1 MLDKLRQKSRTFGVY
16 LVFAALIVIF
26 AVGFGA
32 VAPEQSCGG
41 GPGVFRNVDFVEV
54 DGETIDA
61 LLVRTASDL
70 TGDAPTPRQP
80 QPGFDYL
87 ARLGQVGLYSPWSGA
102 RFARGAES
110 ASPIKLT
117 KVTDDLIEQKLVAGW
132 ARSLGLS
139 VSKKE
144 LQDSLALLLDNF
156 RDIKTGAFDSNS
168 YRGWVQGLGASVS
181 GFEAMIGDEV
191 LRERVIQLLVGEV
204 GVSDA
209 ELAMAHRLENEQVT
223 VEHIIV
229 DKNAAAPLVPV
240 ADKDVS
246 DFLAANADKVQ
257 AEYDKLKAGKYTTP
271 RTLTLR
277 VIRIAAADPNTATDD
292 EQKAALEE
300 ERKAARAKADAALVS
315 YNEKLAAPAP
325 TPDGDAPPAEPPAPM
340 TPTAAFSA
348 LAAELSDDE
357 SKSNGGLVGEI
368 KLPDLGRFPYDPAIA
383 TAAGTLAPNTPSAV
397 IETSGA
403 FWILF
408 ADTIK
413 DETVAAFDTVKTEVA
428 KGLVQADKAVEFK
441 KALADEVLAE
451 AKKDPKKPLSEVV
464 TAIHTKYGVKEG
476 LSVGTASFSRLRRAG
491 PGYPAT
497 TPFLSAFND
506 RVPTLINAAFA
517 ATADKPLVEQVV
529 VADDGDKLIVA
540 RFTEKTPAP
549 ELTEEQKKEL
559 RDSMVWERRR
569 TLYRGWYEDLLAKR
583 MADGDIDTT
592 GDYEEQ
598 QKLAE
603 ETFVQAG
610 GTLPIKVE
618 PAK

>member
-61 LLVRTASDL
+61 LLVRTASEL

-80 QPGFDYL
+80 QPGFEYL
-87 ARLGQVGLYSPWSGA
+87 ARIGQVGLYSPWSGA

-117 KVTDDLIEQKLVAGW
+117 KVTDDLIEQKLVASW

-156 RDIKTGAFDSNS
+156 RDIKTGAFDGNS
-168 YRGWVQGLGASVS
+168 YRGWIQGLGASVS
-181 GFEAMIGDEV
+181 GFESMVGDEV

-209 ELAMAHRLENEQVT
+209 ELAIAHRLENEQVT

-229 DKNAAAPLVPV
+229 DKTSAAPLVPV

-257 AEYDKLKAGKYTTP
+257 AEYDKLKATKYTTP
-271 RTLTLR
+271 KALTLR
-277 VIRIAAADPNTATDD
+277 VIRVSAADPNAATDD
-292 EQKAALEE
+292 EQKAAFEE
-300 ERKAARAKADAALVS
+300 ERKAAKAKAEAALVS
-315 YNEKLAAPAP
+315 FNEKLAAPAP
-325 TPDGDAPPAEPPAPM
+325 APNPEDAAPAEPV
-340 TPTAAFSA
+340 TASSAFA
-348 LAAELSDDE
+348 GLAAELSDDE
-357 SKSNGGLVGEI
+357 SKSNGGLVGEV
-368 KLPDLGRFPYDPAIA
+368 KLTDLARFPYDPAIA
-383 TAAGTLAPNTPSAV
+383 TAAATLAANTPSAV
-397 IETSGA
+397 IETSSA

-408 ADTIK
+408 ADAVK
-413 DETVAAFDTVKTEVA
+413 EETVAAFDTVKSEVA
-428 KGLVQADKAVEFK
+428 KGLVQADKAGEFK

-464 TAIHTKYGVKEG
+464 TAIHTKYGVENG
-476 LSVGTASFSRLRRAG
+476 LSVGTASFSRLRRVS
-491 PGYPAT
+491 PGYPST

-506 RVPTLINAAFA
+506 RVPTLVAAAFNA
-517 ATADKPLVEQVV
+517 SAEAPLIDQVT
-529 VADDGDKLIVA
+529 VADSGDKLIVA

-549 ELTEEQKKEL
+549 ELTEDQKKEL
-559 RDSMVWERRR
+559 RNSMVWERRR

-592 GDYEEQ
+592 SDYEEQ

-603 ETFVQAG
+603 ESFVQAG
-610 GTLPIKVE
+610 GTLPVKVE

>member
-1 MLDKLRQKSRTFGVY
+1 MLDKLRQKSRTFGIY

-41 GPGVFRNVDFVEV
+41 APGTFRNVDFVEV

-61 LLVRTASDL
+61 LLVRTASEL

-80 QPGFDYL
+80 QPGFEYL
-87 ARLGQVGLYSPWSGA
+87 ARMGQVGLYSPWSGA
-102 RFARGAES
+102 RFARGSET
-110 ASPIKLT
+110 ASPIKLA
-117 KVTDDLIEQKLVAGW
+117 KVTDDLVEQKLVASW

-156 RDIKTGAFDSNS
+156 RDVKTGAFDSNS

-181 GFEAMIGDEV
+181 GFESLIGDEV

-209 ELAMAHRLENEQVT
+209 ELTIAHRLENESVT

-229 DKNAAAPLVPV
+229 DKNSAAPLVPV
-240 ADKDVS
+240 SDKDVS
-246 DFLAANADKVQ
+246 DFLAASADKVQ
-257 AEYDKLKAGKYTTP
+257 AEYDRLKATKYTTP
-271 RTLTLR
+271 KTLTLR
-277 VIRIAAADPNTATDD
+277 VIRVAAADPAIATDD
-292 EQKAALEE
+292 EQRTAMEE

-315 YNEKLAAPAP
+315 FNQKVAAPEP
-325 TPDGDAPPAEPPAPM
+325 TPDAEPPAPM
-340 TPTAAFSA
+340 TPSAAFSA
-348 LAAELSDDE
+348 LATEVSDDE
-357 SKSNGGLVGEI
+357 SKATGGLLGEV
-368 KLPDLGRFPYDPAIA
+368 KVTDLARFPYDPALA

-408 ADTIK
+408 ADAVK
-413 DETVAAFDTVKTEVA
+413 DESVAAFDTVKNEVA

-441 KALADEVLAE
+441 KTLADEVLAE
-451 AKKDPKKPLSEVV
+451 AKKDPSKPLAEVV
-464 TAIHTKYGVKEG
+464 KAVHTKYGVESG
-476 LSVGTASFSRLRRAG
+476 LDVGTASFSRLRRVS

-506 RVPTLINAAFA
+506 RVPTLVAAAFNA
-517 ATADKPLVEQVV
+517 SAEKPLIEQVV

-549 ELTEEQKKEL
+549 ELTEDQKKEL
-559 RDSMVWERRR
+559 RNSMVWERRR

-583 MADGDIDTT
+583 TADGDIDTT
-592 GDYEEQ
+592 SAFEEQ
-598 QKLAE
+598 KKLAE
-603 ETFVQAG
+603 ESFVQAG

>member
-61 LLVRTASDL
+61 LLVRTASEL

-80 QPGFDYL
+80 QPSPAYL
-87 ARLGQVGLYSPWSGA
+87 SRLVGVALYSPWSGA
-102 RFARGAES
+102 RFARGSET
-110 ASPIKLT
+110 ASPIKLA
-117 KVTDDLIEQKLVAGW
+117 KVTDDLIEQKLVASW

-144 LQDSLALLLDNF
+144 LQDSLALRLDSF
-156 RDIKTGAFDSNS
+156 RDEKTGAFDSDN
-168 YRGWVQGLGASVS
+168 YRGWVQRLGASVS
-181 GFEAMIGDEV
+181 GFESLVGDEV

-204 GVSDA
+204 GVTDA
-209 ELAMAHRLENEQVT
+209 ELAIAHRLENEQVT
-223 VEHIIV
+223 IEHIIV
-229 DKNAAAPLVPV
+229 DRASAAPLVPV
-240 ADKDVS
+240 TDKDVN

-257 AEYDKLKAGKYTTP
+257 AEYDKTKATRYTTP

-277 VIRIAAADPNTATDD
+277 VIRVAAANPNVATDD

-315 YNEKLAAPAP
+315 FNQKVAAP
-325 TPDGDAPPAEPPAPM
+325 TPTPDAEPPAPM
-340 TPTAAFSA
+340 APHDAFAA
-348 LAAELSDDE
+348 LATEVSDDE

-368 KLPDLGRFPYDPAIA
+368 KLPDLARFPYDPALA
-383 TAAGTLAPNTPSAV
+383 TAAATLAPNTPSAV

-408 ADTIK
+408 ADAVK
-413 DETVAAFDTVKTEVA
+413 EETVTAFDTAKSEVA
-428 KGLVQADKAVEFK
+428 KGLVQVDRAAEFK

-451 AKKDPKKPLSEVV
+451 AKKDPKKALSEVV
-464 TAIHTKYGVKEG
+464 TAIHTKYGVESG

-506 RVPTLINAAFA
+506 RVPTLVAAAFNA
-517 ATADKPLVEQVV
+517 SAEAPLIEQVV

-549 ELTEEQKKEL
+549 ELTEDQKKEL
-559 RDSMVWERRR
+559 RNSMVWERRR

-592 GDYEEQ
+592 SDYEEQ
-598 QKLAE
+598 KKLAE
-603 ETFVQAG
+603 ESFVQAG

>member
-61 LLVRTASDL
+61 LLVRTASEL

-80 QPGFDYL
+80 QPGFEYL
-87 ARLGQVGLYSPWSGA
+87 ARMGQVGLYSPWSGA
-102 RFARGAES
+102 RFARGAET

-117 KVTDDLIEQKLVAGW
+117 KVTDDLIEQKLVASW

-156 RDIKTGAFDSNS
+156 RDVKTGAFDGNS

-181 GFEAMIGDEV
+181 GFESMIGDEV

-209 ELAMAHRLENEQVT
+209 ELAMSHRLENESVT

-229 DKNAAAPLVPV
+229 DKNSAAPLVPV

-257 AEYDKLKAGKYTTP
+257 AEYDKLKATKYTTP

-277 VIRIAAADPNTATDD
+277 VIRVAAADPNAATDD

-300 ERKAARAKADAALVS
+300 ERKAARARADAALVS

-325 TPDGDAPPAEPPAPM
+325 APNPEDAAPPEPV
-340 TPTAAFSA
+340 TPSSAFAS
-348 LAAELSDDE
+348 LATEVSDDE

-368 KLPDLGRFPYDPAIA
+368 KLTDLSRFPYDPALA

-397 IETSGA
+397 IETSSA

-408 ADTIK
+408 ADAVK
-413 DETVAAFDTVKTEVA
+413 EETVAAFDTVKNEVA

-451 AKKDPKKPLSEVV
+451 AKKDPKKPLSEIV
-464 TAIHTKYGVKEG
+464 TAIHTKYGVESG

-506 RVPTLINAAFA
+506 RVPTLVAAAFN
-517 ATADKPLVEQVV
+517 ATADKPLIEQVV

-549 ELTEEQKKEL
+549 ELTEDQKKEL
-559 RDSMVWERRR
+559 RNSMVWERRR

-592 GDYEEQ
+592 GDFEEQ

-603 ETFVQAG
+603 ESFVQAG